1 MRNSLEDERQ
11 RKVKLDRIFNRSTE
25 SSHTSAAASR
35 TPVVFDL
42 DEKLKRFKDKMQ
54 RSNHAYQEALDSK
67 IRQTRDLNIKVDKR
81 IRFASL
87 FKSQQEQNS
96 I

>member
-25 SSHTSAAASR
+25 SSHTTASR

-54 RSNHAYQEALDSK
+54 RSNHAYQEALGSK
-67 IRQTRDLNIKVDKR
+67 IRQTRDLNIKVDER

-87 FKSQQEQNS
+87 FKSQQEQNL